1 MNTLCIETKFDVDGL
16 TLTGELFLPVNPFPP
31 LVVGSHGLEGSR
43 HSAKQQVLSRLL
55 PENNMAFFRFDHR
68 GCGDSQ
74 GDFVTDTSLEKRT
87 RDFLAAVGHALSLN
101 RTSRHLGVF
110 GSSMGGATC
119 INAWH
124 ALEKT
129 DARLC
134 GGVLCAAPVRSRTIE
149 NIPTRANDVR
159 PALPMDFFRQ
169 NLLFDLTG
177 PARSLHHVMLFHGDA
192 DPVVPVSNAHA
203 IFEHMHPPKRCII
216 QKGGDHA
223 MSCSRHQAEFESLA
237 LNWFKMI
244 FTLPVAA

>member
-1 MNTLCIETKFDVDGL
+1 MNSLCIETQFDVDGMSL
-16 TLTGELFLPVNPFPP
+16 KGDLFLPASFFPP

-55 PENNMAFFRFDHR
+55 PENGMAFFRFDHR

-87 RDFLAAVGHALSLN
+87 QDFLAAVCHALSLN
-101 RTSRHLGVF
+101 RTSRNLGVF

-119 INAWH
+119 INAWQ
-124 ALEKT
+124 ALEST
-129 DARLC
+129 DATLC

-159 PALPMDFFRQ
+159 PALPIDFFRK
-169 NLLFDLTG
+169 NLLFDLTDAAG
-177 PARSLHHVMLFHGDA
+177 SLHHVMLFHGDE
-192 DPVVPVSNAHA
+192 DPVVPVSNAHV
-203 IFEHMHPPKRCII
+203 IFDRMQPPKRCIV

-223 MSCSRHQAEFESLA
+223 MSCSSHQAEFESLA
-237 LNWFKMI
+237 MNWFKKI
-244 FTLPVAA
+244 FSLPDAA